1 MSTQRPERLLAVIIV
16 LGLAAAIVAGVVW
29 LQDRGGSV
37 GSSLEPGALPP
48 DTQRAT
54 VVHVSDGDTVL
65 VDMNGSKERVR
76 YIGLD
81 APEIAHP
88 GEGTEAECGGDHAR
102 DANLDLVAGREVA
115 LERDVSDRDQFGRL
129 LRHVW
134 VADSS
139 DWRLVGERLIESGAV
154 EARTY
159 RPDISRDGEFA
170 AAERQARESGLGIW
184 GSC

>member
-1 MSTQRPERLLAVIIV
+1 MSTQRPERLLALIIV
-16 LGLAAAIVAGVVW
+16 LGLAAAFVAGVVW
-29 LQDRGGSV
+29 LQGPTDSA

-48 DTQRAT
+48 DTERAM

-65 VDMNGSKERVR
+65 VEMNGSTERVR
-76 YIGLD
+76 YVGLD

-88 GEGTEAECGGDHAR
+88 DEKTEAECGGDHAR
-102 DANLDLVAGREVA
+102 DANLELVAGREVA
-115 LERDVSDRDQFGRL
+115 LERDVSDRDRFGRL

-134 VADSS
+134 VADSG
-139 DWRLVGERLIESGAV
+139 DWLLVGERLIESGAV

-159 RPDISRDGEFA
+159 RPDISRDAEFD
-170 AAERQARESGLGIW
+170 AAERRARESGLGIW